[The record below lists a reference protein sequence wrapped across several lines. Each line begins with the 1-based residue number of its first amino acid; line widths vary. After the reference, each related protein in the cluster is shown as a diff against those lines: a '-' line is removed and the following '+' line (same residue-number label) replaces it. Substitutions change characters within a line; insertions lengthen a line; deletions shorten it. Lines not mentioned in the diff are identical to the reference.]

1 MISTVAL
8 FWALC
13 VVCIV
18 NMARYFSSLRALLV
32 VLRGCDPLLYQYVDG
47 GGFFTSHGQPNKQVR
62 LVWYIYAQRY
72 RDHHDDE
79 FIRRWDKF
87 PIAPERR
94 ANPAWA
100 ENTVDGIIA
109 PLFFLL
115 LGGAPRA
122 IAIMNGT
129 LAEGAQLPSM
139 RALAMSRSLFSA
151 RAVATSPLSTG
162 SSNCR
167 HQRASSR
174 VSPGA
179 AGWCQASG
187 TLGCGAA

>member
-32 VLRGCDPLLYQYVDG
+32 VLRNCDPLLYQYVDG

-79 FIRRWDKF
+79 FIRRCERVRRQFILTSALCGLVVVSLITPAPSAETASAPNTDDWDMGD
-87 PIAPERR
+87 
-94 ANPAWA
+94 
-100 ENTVDGIIA
+100 V
-109 PLFFLL
+109 
-115 LGGAPRA
+115 PRPH
-122 IAIMNGT
+122 
-129 LAEGAQLPSM
+129 LV
-139 RALAMSRSLFSA
+139 R
-151 RAVATSPLSTG
+151 
-162 SSNCR
+162 
-167 HQRASSR
+167 
-174 VSPGA
+174 
-179 AGWCQASG
+179 
-187 TLGCGAA
+187 

>member
-32 VLRGCDPLLYQYVDG
+32 VLRNCDPLLYQYVDG

-79 FIRRWDKF
+79 FIRRC
-87 PIAPERR
+87 ERVR
-94 ANPAWA
+94 RQFILTSALCGQP
-100 ENTVDGIIA
+100 DCIDD
-109 PLFFLL
+109 
-115 LGGAPRA
+115 
-122 IAIMNGT
+122 
-129 LAEGAQLPSM
+129 LA
-139 RALAMSRSLFSA
+139 
-151 RAVATSPLSTG
+151 LST
-162 SSNCR
+162 SAIIT
-167 HQRASSR
+167 HKK
-174 VSPGA
+174 
-179 AGWCQASG
+179 SG
-187 TLGCGAA
+187 PVN